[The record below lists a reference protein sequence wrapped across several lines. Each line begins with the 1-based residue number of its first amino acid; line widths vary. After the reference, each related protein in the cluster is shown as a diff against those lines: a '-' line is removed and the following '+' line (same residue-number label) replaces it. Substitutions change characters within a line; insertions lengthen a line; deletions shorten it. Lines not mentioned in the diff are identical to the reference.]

1 MSSVV
6 ISGDTSG
13 TVTLQAPAVAGST
26 VITLPS
32 TSMTISSVPAGQL
45 ITFAGSTPPTG
56 YLTCPTAATNISRT
70 TYADLF
76 AAIGTTWGAGD
87 GSTTFGIPW
96 FAAGYAMTQANSNV
110 ATATVGEVI
119 AHTHTYTLRTGG
131 TSMFSTAVGTGTGS
145 AATNTSSTG
154 GAANLAASTAV
165 LFCVKF

>member
-1 MSSVV
+1 MSAIV

-32 TSMTISSVPAGQL
+32 TSMTILSVPAGQL
-45 ITFAGSTPPTG
+45 ITFAGTTPPTG
-56 YLTCPTAATNISRT
+56 YLTCPTAATTISRT

-119 AHTHTYTLRTGG
+119 SHTHGVRGTAFAPTGSGLFSVGSALGTLSGSTGG
-131 TSMFSTAVGTGTGS
+131 T
-145 AATNTSSTG
+145 
-154 GAANLAASTAV
+154 ANLAASTAV
-165 LFCVKF
+165 LFCVKY